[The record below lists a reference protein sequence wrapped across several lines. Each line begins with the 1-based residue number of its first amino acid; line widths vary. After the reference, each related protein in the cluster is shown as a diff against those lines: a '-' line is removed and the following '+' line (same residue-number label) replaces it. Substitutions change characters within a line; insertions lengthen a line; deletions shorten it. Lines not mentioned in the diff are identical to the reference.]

1 MNYWLHANMLTLNGK
16 KMSKSTDNN
25 IYPHEIFSGENRIFS
40 RAFSPSVVRFFMMQA
55 HYTSILDLSQEAL
68 EAAEKGYQRLL
79 DGYKRAQTLEA
90 QGKTSSFNVSDWVER
105 CYAAMNDDFNTPIL
119 IAQLFEGVK
128 QLNLL
133 QDQPKGMTAED
144 LELLRTTLG
153 TFTFDVLGLKDESQQ
168 DASHFEKLS
177 GVVELLIA
185 QRNKARERKDFA
197 TSDQIRD
204 ELARL
209 GIHLKD
215 AKEGTTFSLS

>member
-1 MNYWLHANMLTLNGK
+1 
-16 KMSKSTDNN
+16 
-25 IYPHEIFSGENRIFS
+25 
-40 RAFSPSVVRFFMMQA
+40 MMQA

-79 DGYKRAQTLEA
+79 EGYKRAQSLEA
-90 QGKTSSFNVSDWVER
+90 QGKTSTFNVSEWVER

-128 QLNLL
+128 QINLL
-133 QDQPKGMTAED
+133 HDQPKGMTSED
-144 LELLRTTLG
+144 LELLRTTIG

-168 DASHFEKLS
+168 DAGHFEKLS

-209 GIHLKD
+209 GIQLKD
-215 AKEGTTFSLS
+215 SKEGTTFSLS